1 MYLKHYRDDASRHRA
16 EQNYRWLAGLP
27 GPLRLP
33 RLRDH
38 QGPVL
43 AFEDI
48 RGRQAEPGDL
58 MMLAGH
64 LGAIHAAAHTAELR
78 HARLGVCFRTAS
90 GHEIPGFLGKRLA
103 ATARELESGRVPG
116 AALSTG
122 EARALLH
129 GACGGPAA
137 FYKDANRRN
146 FLITP
151 AGPVTVDFDDL
162 TLAPFGYDLAKL
174 VVSLS
179 MTYGALGSARIT
191 AALDAYNTATRHLPG
206 VMPVT
211 REQLM
216 AWAEIHHILTSR
228 YLGRAGYRHSWH
240 AVRP

>member
-1 MYLKHYRDDASRHRA
+1 MYLKHYRDDASRQWA

-58 MMLAGH
+58 VMLARH
-64 LGAIHAAAHTAELR
+64 LGAVHAAAHTAELR
-78 HARLGVCFRTAS
+78 HARLGECFRAAS
-90 GHEIPGFLGKRLA
+90 GHEIPGFLGRRLEA
-103 ATARELESGRVPG
+103 VARELESGRVSG
-116 AALSTG
+116 AAFSAS
-122 EARALLH
+122 EARAQLH

-174 VVSLS
+174 IVSLS
-179 MTYGALGSARIT
+179 MTFGALDSGQIT
-191 AALDAYNTATRHLPG
+191 VALDAYNATTRHLPG
-206 VMPVT
+206 MVPVT
-211 REQLM
+211 WEELM

-228 YLGRAGYRHSWH
+228 YLGRAGYQHGWH
-240 AVRP
+240 EVRL

>member
-1 MYLKHYRDDASRHRA
+1 MLPHR
-16 EQNYRWLAGLP
+16 L
-27 GPLRLP
+27 
-33 RLRDH
+33 
-38 QGPVL
+38 
-43 AFEDI
+43 
-48 RGRQAEPGDL
+48 
-58 MMLAGH
+58 
-64 LGAIHAAAHTAELR
+64 
-78 HARLGVCFRTAS
+78 

-116 AALSTG
+116 AAFSAG

-191 AALDAYNTATRHLPG
+191 AALGAYNAATRHLPA

-228 YLGRAGYRHSWH
+228 YLGRAATGTAGTRSGRDGSASH
-240 AVRP
+240 AARSCRTTPRLVPPDGPARR